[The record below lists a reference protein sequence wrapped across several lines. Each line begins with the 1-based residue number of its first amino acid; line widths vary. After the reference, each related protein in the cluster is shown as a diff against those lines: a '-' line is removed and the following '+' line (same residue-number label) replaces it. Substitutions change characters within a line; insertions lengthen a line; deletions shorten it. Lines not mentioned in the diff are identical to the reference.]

1 MKTLILISC
10 ALLATLCSSAQTTPA
25 EVAADPGKAGGVYYA
40 YPVTESLNTPAPAGY
55 EPFYISHYGRHG
67 SRYLISD
74 EDYSKVRATFHKAAE
89 AGVLTPLGLDV
100 MARLDSLWAE
110 AEGRGGELSPLGRR
124 QHHDIATRMYTAFP
138 QVFAPGADMYASSTT
153 IMRCA
158 HSMFAFIEGL
168 KEQAPYLDIPRE
180 SGNRNMY
187 FLNYHSPESG
197 WYTSHD
203 GPTYQPW
210 KRFREQLTQPSRL
223 VSSLFT
229 DPQYVNTWIDPV
241 DLMWQLYWVTVDTQN
256 METQVELYDIFT
268 EEELYNLWQVFN
280 FHFFSRNS
288 SYAPAE
294 GHFVANA
301 DNLINNIVSE
311 ADRVIA
317 AGRHGATLRF
327 GHDGNIVPLTARM
340 GLENCYTD
348 ETDPYKLASVWTD
361 FKISP
366 MASNLQIVFFRNP
379 AGGDILAKLMLNERE
394 ISVPLATDTY
404 PFYPWPALR
413 SYLLDIVN
421 Q

>member
-1 MKTLILISC
+1 MDMKSLFLTLLG
-10 ALLATLCSSAQTTPA
+10 LATCASAVAQTTPA

-40 YPVTESLNTPAPAGY
+40 YPVSESLNTPAPAGF

-74 EDYSKVRATFHKAAE
+74 DDYSRVRDTFRKAAD
-89 AGVLTPLGLDV
+89 AGALTPLGLDV
-100 MARLDSLWAE
+100 LARLDSLWTE

-124 QHHDIATRMYTAFP
+124 QHHDIAARMYTAFP

-168 KEQAPYLDIPRE
+168 KEQAPYLEIPRE

-203 GPTYQPW
+203 GPGYQPW
-210 KRFREQLTQPSRL
+210 KRFREQQTRPARL
-223 VSSLFT
+223 VASLFS
-229 DPQYVNTWIDPV
+229 DPDYVNMWIDPV
-241 DLMWQLYWVTVDTQN
+241 ELMWQLYWVTVDTQN
-256 METQVELYDIFT
+256 METPVQLYDIFT
-268 EEELYNLWQVFN
+268 PDELYDLWQVFN

-301 DNLINNIVSE
+301 DNLIRNIVAE

-317 AGRHGATLRF
+317 DGAHGATLRF

-340 GLENCYTD
+340 GLENCASD
-348 ETDPYKLASVWTD
+348 VTDPEKLAASWTD
-361 FKISP
+361 FKVSP
-366 MASNLQIVFFRNP
+366 MAANLQIVFFRNS
-379 AGGDILAKLMLNERE
+379 AGDVIAKLMLNERE
-394 ISVPLATDTY
+394 IAVPVPTDSF
-404 PFYPWPALR
+404 PFYPWPTLR
-413 SYLLDIVN
+413 NYLTSITD
-421 Q
+421 